1 MPDPMP
7 KRPEKPLSVRHAKF
21 CEGIAAGL
29 SGREAYKAAGYKVSD
44 KSADEGASIL
54 SRNSKVKDRI
64 AELRA
69 RSAEKADFSRDD
81 MVQWLV
87 DALKTPVGE
96 IDQNHPLAQELTTDE
111 VFVEK
116 KGSKV
121 IKRRIK
127 TVGKNEC
134 ARLLCD
140 MMGWKAPEKREIDL
154 GTKTLDA
161 VREKALSIVSP
172 LARAIE

>member
-1 MPDPMP
+1 LNARQEKFAQLVASGMPAI
-7 KRPEKPLSVRHAKF
+7 R
-21 CEGIAAGL
+21 
-29 SGREAYKAAGYKVSD
+29 AYVKAGYTGNAEKCAFGITENPGI
-44 KSADEGASIL
+44 KKL
-54 SRNSKVKDRI
+54 I
-64 AELRA
+64 AELR
-69 RSAEKADFSRDD
+69 EKASAKAEFTRDD

-87 DALKTPVGE
+87 GALKTPVGE

-116 KGSKV
+116 KGATST
-121 IKRRIK
+121 KRRIK

-161 VREKALSIVSP
+161 VREKAMSIASP
-172 LARAIE
+172 LARSIE

>member
-1 MPDPMP
+1 
-7 KRPEKPLSVRHAKF
+7 
-21 CEGIAAGL
+21 
-29 SGREAYKAAGYKVSD
+29 
-44 KSADEGASIL
+44 
-54 SRNSKVKDRI
+54 
-64 AELRA
+64 
-69 RSAEKADFSRDD
+69 